1 MGRRFLGS
9 FRLIPYNFTGGPD
22 MLRADA
28 SEVTDIDKD
37 IDAWERVGGNASSG
51 CEVRDLRGGRCDACV
66 EVLCAVLGAG
76 EGAVRRGR
84 SL

>member
-1 MGRRFLGS
+1 
-9 FRLIPYNFTGGPD
+9 

-51 CEVRDLRGGRCDACV
+51 CEVRDLRDACV

-76 EGAVRRGR
+76 EGAECRGR